1 MLLRETR
8 LSSNWRGI
16 TLQFDLATLSTQRL
30 SETSDATYE
39 TYVNSS
45 SFEFAVAIK
54 ARLLLGS
61 WWETIEASQPQVI
74 KSVYVV
80 HPPLRRSLQ
89 SLGHLSVRQ
98 DALLL
103 VSTTICVEWS
113 SMWGTR
119 RRVTGSVND
128 RKYSNEHWHTVFPRH
143 RATTSKVQEHSPL
156 IWLRKFRIKSLEYL
170 SLWEVL
176 G

>member
-1 MLLRETR
+1 MYVTILRCCLYTWPVNRIKVIRHMLLRETR
-8 LSSNWRGI
+8 LSSNWRGM

-80 HPPLRRSLQ
+80 HPPLRRSVTKPGPPVSPPGCTSTRLDNDMCRME
-89 SLGHLSVRQ
+89 LDVR
-98 DALLL
+98 D
-103 VSTTICVEWS
+103 SE
-113 SMWGTR
+113 
-119 RRVTGSVND
+119 
-128 RKYSNEHWHTVFPRH
+128 
-143 RATTSKVQEHSPL
+143 
-156 IWLRKFRIKSLEYL
+156 KSYR
-170 SLWEVL
+170 
-176 G
+176 